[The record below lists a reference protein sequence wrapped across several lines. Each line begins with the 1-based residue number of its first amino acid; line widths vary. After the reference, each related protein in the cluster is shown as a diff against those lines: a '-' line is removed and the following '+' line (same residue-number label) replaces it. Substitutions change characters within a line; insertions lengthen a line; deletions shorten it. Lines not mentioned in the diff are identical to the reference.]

1 MAVRGLGRTE
11 TCIMHPDTPAVARC
25 GRCHKPLC
33 SECVVSTADGKF
45 CSQACAQKVADFRKA
60 HKKRSSTSHPIR
72 KLVKLV
78 VWIVIILFVLGAAN
92 KVVFKSKMPI
102 IGPLLNKLP
111 VVGARAG
118 G

>member
-11 TCIMHPDTPAVARC
+11 TCIVHHDRPAVTRC

-33 SECVVSTADGKF
+33 AQCVMSTADGKF
-45 CSQACAQKVADFRKA
+45 CSQECAQKVADFRKA
-60 HKKRSSTSHPIR
+60 HKKRSTASRPIK

-92 KVVFKSKMPI
+92 KVVFKNKMPI

>member
-11 TCIMHPDTPAVARC
+11 TCIVHHDRPAAARC

-45 CSQACAQKVADFRKA
+45 CSQECAQKVADFRKA
-60 HKKRSSTSHPIR
+60 HKKRSSASRPIK

-92 KVVFKSKMPI
+92 NIFFKGKMPI
-102 IGPLLNKLP
+102 IGPLLNRLP